1 MVNDA
6 ESMRDA
12 DQKKKDGVEAKNSAE
27 SFINTVEKQ
36 MEDMKDKISTAD
48 KEDLVNKIK
57 AVREALAEDDTEKIV
72 STKKEL
78 EQASWKASQQAY
90 QGGGA
95 DSSSSDSSSSENKE
109 GENKEEK
116 K

>member
-1 MVNDA
+1 ML
-6 ESMRDA
+6 MR
-12 DQKKKDGVEAKNSAE
+12 KKKSGVEAKNSAE

-36 MEDMKDKISTAD
+36 MEDMKEKISTAD

-57 AVREALAEDDTEKIV
+57 AVREALAADDVEKIV
-72 STKKEL
+72 ETKKEL

-95 DSSSSDSSSSENKE
+95 TSESSGDQQQQEKKE
-109 GENKEEK
+109 GENKENKEEK

>member
-1 MVNDA
+1 
-6 ESMRDA
+6 MREA

-27 SFINTVEKQ
+27 SFIHTVEKQ

-57 AVREALAEDDTEKIV
+57 AVREALAADDADKIV
-72 STKKEL
+72 ETKKEL

-95 DSSSSDSSSSENKE
+95 TSSESS
-109 GENKEEK
+109 GDQQQQQSSENKEEK

>member
-1 MVNDA
+1 
-6 ESMRDA
+6 MREA
-12 DQKKKDGVEAKNSAE
+12 DEKKRQGVEAKNNAE

-57 AVREALAEDDTEKIV
+57 AVRDALAADDVDKIV
-72 STKKEL
+72 ETKKEL

-90 QGGGA
+90 QGGGSSSESSGSG
-95 DSSSSDSSSSENKE
+95 DSSSSSSEYWDLRA
-109 GENKEEK
+109 
-116 K
+116 